1 MNPYL
6 YSPDVVRVTLVVGV
20 LVSMLFYERLQLTT
34 GGAIVPAYL
43 ALALLAP
50 LTVILTVAAGVL
62 THLIVDRGITRRRI
76 LYGRRKFELE
86 VLVGL
91 ALVGSVFVLRGV
103 WGQLGP
109 WDLTVGTVGFLVPGI
124 IAHDMSRQGIHNTL
138 MAILATTAI
147 LGTFLYVYVELLDL
161 TNAQV
166 APPEVLASVLGYDR
180 RLLLVAVAASVLI
193 GMALFAR
200 LGLRSGG
207 FITAAYLALL
217 IDRWWDLAFILV
229 VAVLTWAVVAKLMMP
244 RLLLFGR
251 RKLSTM
257 VLFGALIGSTAELVA
272 RGMSDGL
279 WEPVRGLTVMTV
291 MLPALIANDAQRQGW
306 ERTLWGVGLGT
317 LGVFSVTN
325 LVAALLLGT
334 GLLSPAVFG

>member
-6 YSPDVVRVTLVVGV
+6 YSPDVVRVTLVMGV

-50 LTVILTVAAGVL
+50 LTVALTIAAGVVA
-62 THLIVDRGITRRRI
+62 HLIVDRVIARSRI

-86 VLVGL
+86 VLIGL
-91 ALVGSVFVLRGV
+91 LLVGSIFVARAVLGEL
-103 WGQLGP
+103 GQS
-109 WDLTVGTVGFLVPGI
+109 DVMISTVGFLVPGI
-124 IAHDMSRQGIHNTL
+124 IAHDMSRQGIPNTV
-138 MAILATTAI
+138 MAIGATTAI
-147 LGTFLYVYVELLDL
+147 LGVFLYVYGELLRL
-161 TNAQV
+161 TGAQV
-166 APPEVLASVLGYDR
+166 SPPEVLASVVGYDR
-180 RLLLVAVAASVLI
+180 RLILVAVVCSVLF
-193 GMALFAR
+193 GMLLFAR

-217 IDRWWDLAFILV
+217 IERWWDVAFIFGVAALTWLV
-229 VAVLTWAVVAKLMMP
+229 VVKVMMP

-257 VLFGALIGSTAELVA
+257 VLFGALIGSTAELIA
-272 RGMSDGL
+272 RAVSDGL

-317 LGVFSVTN
+317 LGVFGVTN
-325 LVAALLLGT
+325 LLAALLLGT
-334 GLLSPAVFG
+334 GLLAPAVPG